1 MRKKNGCPPAK
12 KQHPSATNKPR
23 FFFLYLDHALC
34 NQCAIVKTESRK
46 PLINKGFAAHRI
58 LLKLDFDNLPYAEK

>member
-23 FFFLYLDHALC
+23 FLFYIKTTH
-34 NQCAIVKTESRK
+34 CAISVQS
-46 PLINKGFAAHRI
+46 
-58 LLKLDFDNLPYAEK
+58 